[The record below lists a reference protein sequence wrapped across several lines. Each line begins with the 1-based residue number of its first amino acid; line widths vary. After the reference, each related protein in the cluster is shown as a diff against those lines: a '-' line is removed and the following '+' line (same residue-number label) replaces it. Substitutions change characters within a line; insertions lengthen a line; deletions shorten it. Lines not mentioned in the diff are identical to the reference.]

1 MKKQKLNIQELFGK
15 KKIEPDYHT
24 ASYPQ
29 MYLTDFSI
37 PVSNL
42 P

>member
-15 KKIEPDYHT
+15 KIEPDYHT
-24 ASYPQ
+24 ASCPQ